1 MFKTFEELFS
11 HLKTRGRERIVV
23 AGGEDPEAL
32 MAVKESYDYGFGKG
46 ILVGFEDKVKK
57 SLETIGSDD
66 FVEKIIGITSEDEKG
81 PVAVREVRENG
92 GVLLKGQIKTAYLL
106 KAVLDKE
113 NGLRTNKIISDVFVF
128 EDTVVSKK
136 LVLMSDGGVNINP
149 DLKTLVAIIEN
160 AVEVANKL
168 GNENPKVA
176 LLSAVEVV
184 NPDMLDTMNWSVVSK
199 MNKRGQIKNCVID
212 GPLALDNA
220 ISEYAAK
227 KKGIISEV
235 AGNADILIVPN
246 IVVGNVFGKS
256 LAYYSKF
263 KNAHI
268 IMGAKVPVM
277 IPSRA
282 DKSDVKF
289 NSIALA
295 IASKN
300 NLT

>member
-1 MFKTFEELFS
+1 MFKNFDELFS
-11 HLKTRGRERIVV
+11 HLKSKGKERIVI
-23 AGGEDPEAL
+23 AGGEDIE
-32 MAVKESYDYGFGKG
+32 AVKAVKQSYDYGFGKAV
-46 ILVGFEDKVKK
+46 LVGERKKIENTLSQFE
-57 SLETIGSDD
+57 SND
-66 FVEKIIGITSEDEKG
+66 FVEKIVEINNENEKG
-81 PVAVREVRENG
+81 FRAVREVKENG
-92 GVLLKGQIKTAYLL
+92 GILLKGQIKTAYLL

-113 NGLRTNKIISDVFVF
+113 TGLRTNRLISDVFVF
-128 EDTVVSKK
+128 EDTAVSSK

-149 DLKTLVAIIEN
+149 GIKEITSIIEN
-160 AVEVANKL
+160 AVEVAHNL

-184 NPDMLDTMNWSVVSK
+184 NPDMQDTLNWALISK
-199 MNKRGQIKNCVID
+199 MNQRGQIKGCVID

-227 KKGIISEV
+227 KKGIKSEV
-235 AGNADILIVPN
+235 AGFADILIVPN
-246 IVVGNVFGKS
+246 IAVGNVFGKA
-256 LAYYSKF
+256 LAYYAKF

-268 IMGAKVPVM
+268 IVGTQVPVM

-295 IASKN
+295 IASQNKK
-300 NLT
+300 

>member
-1 MFKTFEELFS
+1 MFRSFEELFS
-11 HLKTRGRERIVV
+11 HLKTKGRERIVV
-23 AGGEDPEAL
+23 AGGEDIEAL
-32 MAVKESYDYGFGKG
+32 KAVKESYDYGFGKG
-46 ILVGFEDKVKK
+46 VLIGYKNKIEDVLK
-57 SLETIGSDD
+57 LIGSDE
-66 FVEKIIGITSEDEKG
+66 FVEKIVDISSEEEKG
-81 PVAVREVRENG
+81 PAAVREVKTNG

-113 NGLRTNKIISDVFVF
+113 NGLRTDRIISDVFVF
-128 EDTVVSKK
+128 EDTSVSGK

-149 DLKTLVAIIEN
+149 DLNALIAIIKN
-160 AVEVANKL
+160 AVEVAHKL

-184 NPDMLDTMNWSVVSK
+184 NPDMQDTLNWSLISK
-199 MNKRGQIKNCVID
+199 MNKRNQIKGCVID

-227 KKGIISEV
+227 KKGIVSEV

-268 IMGAKVPVM
+268 IVGTKVPVM

-282 DKSDVKF
+282 DRSDVKF

-295 IASKN
+295 IASK
-300 NLT
+300 TI

>member
-1 MFKTFEELFS
+1 MFRSFEELFS
-11 HLKTRGRERIVV
+11 HLKTKGRERIVV
-23 AGGEDPEAL
+23 AGGEDIEAL
-32 MAVKESYDYGFGKG
+32 KAVKESYDYGFGKG
-46 ILVGFEDKVKK
+46 VLIGYKNKIEDALK
-57 SLETIGSDD
+57 LIGSDE
-66 FVEKIIGITSEDEKG
+66 FVEKIVDISSEEEKG
-81 PVAVREVRENG
+81 PAAVREVKTSG

-113 NGLRTNKIISDVFVF
+113 NGLRTDRIISDVFVF
-128 EDTVVSKK
+128 EDTSVSGK

-149 DLKTLVAIIEN
+149 DLNALIAIIKN
-160 AVEVANKL
+160 AVEVAHKL

-184 NPDMLDTMNWSVVSK
+184 NPDMQDTLNWSLISK
-199 MNKRGQIKNCVID
+199 MNKRNQIKGCVID

-227 KKGIISEV
+227 KKGIVSEV
-235 AGNADILIVPN
+235 AGNADVLIVPN

-268 IMGAKVPVM
+268 IVGTKVPVM

-282 DKSDVKF
+282 DRSDVKF

-295 IASKN
+295 IASK
-300 NLT
+300 TI

>member
-1 MFKTFEELFS
+1 MFRSFEELFS
-11 HLKTRGRERIVV
+11 HLKTKGRERIVV
-23 AGGEDPEAL
+23 AGGEDIEAL
-32 MAVKESYDYGFGKG
+32 KAVKESYDYGFGKG
-46 ILVGFEDKVKK
+46 VLIGYKNKIEDALK
-57 SLETIGSDD
+57 LIGSDE
-66 FVEKIIGITSEDEKG
+66 FVEKIVDISSEEEKG
-81 PVAVREVRENG
+81 PAAVREVKTNG

-113 NGLRTNKIISDVFVF
+113 NGLRTDRIISDVFVF
-128 EDTVVSKK
+128 EDTSVSGK

-149 DLKTLVAIIEN
+149 DLNALIAIIKN
-160 AVEVANKL
+160 AVEVAHKL

-184 NPDMLDTMNWSVVSK
+184 NPDMQDTLNWSLISK
-199 MNKRGQIKNCVID
+199 MNKRNQIKGCVID

-227 KKGIISEV
+227 KKGIVSEV

-268 IMGAKVPVM
+268 IVGTKVPVM

-282 DKSDVKF
+282 DRSDVKF

-295 IASKN
+295 IASK
-300 NLT
+300 TI

>member
-1 MFKTFEELFS
+1 MFKTFDELFM
-11 HLKTRGRERIVV
+11 HLKTKGRERIVV
-23 AGGEDPEAL
+23 AGGEDIEAL
-32 MAVKESYDYGFGKG
+32 KAVKESYNHGFGKAV
-46 ILVGFEDKVKK
+46 LVGFEDKIK
-57 SLETIGSDD
+57 SSLDTLGSDD
-66 FVEKIIGITSEDEKG
+66 FVEKLVGISFEEEKG
-81 PVAVREVRENG
+81 TVAVREIKQGG

-113 NGLRTNKIISDVFVF
+113 NGLRTDKMISDVFVF

-149 DLKTLVAIIEN
+149 DLKTLIAIIEN
-160 AVEVANKL
+160 AVEVAHKL

-184 NPDMLDTMNWSVVSK
+184 NPDMEDTLNWSIISK
-199 MNKRGQIKNCVID
+199 MNKRGQIKGCVID

-220 ISEYAAK
+220 ISKYAAE
-227 KKGIISEV
+227 KKGIKSEV

-282 DKSDVKF
+282 DRSDVKF

-295 IASKN
+295 IASK
-300 NLT
+300 TI

>member
-1 MFKTFEELFS
+1 MFRSFEELFS
-11 HLKTRGRERIVV
+11 HLKTKGRERIVV
-23 AGGEDPEAL
+23 AGGEDLEAL
-32 MAVKESYDYGFGKG
+32 KAVKESYDYGFGKG
-46 ILVGFEDKVKK
+46 VLIGYKNKIEDALK
-57 SLETIGSDD
+57 LIGSDE
-66 FVEKIIGITSEDEKG
+66 FVEKIVDISSEEEKG
-81 PVAVREVRENG
+81 PAAVREVKTNG

-113 NGLRTNKIISDVFVF
+113 NGLRTDRIISDVFVF
-128 EDTVVSKK
+128 EDTSVSGK

-149 DLKTLVAIIEN
+149 DLNALIAIIKN
-160 AVEVANKL
+160 AVEVAHKL

-184 NPDMLDTMNWSVVSK
+184 NPDMQDTLNWSLISK
-199 MNKRGQIKNCVID
+199 MNKRNQIKGCVID

-227 KKGIISEV
+227 KKGIVSEV

-268 IMGAKVPVM
+268 IVGTKVPVM

-282 DKSDVKF
+282 DRSDVKF

-295 IASKN
+295 IASK
-300 NLT
+300 TI

>member
-1 MFKTFEELFS
+1 MFRSFEELFS
-11 HLKTRGRERIVV
+11 HLKTKGRERIVV
-23 AGGEDPEAL
+23 AGGEDIEAL
-32 MAVKESYDYGFGKG
+32 KAVKESYDYGFGKG
-46 ILVGFEDKVKK
+46 VLIGYKNKIEDALK
-57 SLETIGSDD
+57 LIGSDE
-66 FVEKIIGITSEDEKG
+66 FVEKIVDISSEEEKG
-81 PVAVREVRENG
+81 PAAVREVKTNG

-113 NGLRTNKIISDVFVF
+113 NGLRTDRIISDVFVF
-128 EDTVVSKK
+128 EDISVSGK

-149 DLKTLVAIIEN
+149 DLNALIAIIKN
-160 AVEVANKL
+160 AVEVAHKL

-184 NPDMLDTMNWSVVSK
+184 NPDMQDTLNWSLISK
-199 MNKRGQIKNCVID
+199 MSKRNQIKGCVID

-227 KKGIISEV
+227 KKGIVSEV

-268 IMGAKVPVM
+268 IVGTKVPVM

-282 DKSDVKF
+282 DRSDVKF

-295 IASKN
+295 IASK
-300 NLT
+300 TI

>member
-1 MFKTFEELFS
+1 MFKTFDDLFA
-11 HLKTRGRERIVV
+11 HLKTKGRERIVV
-23 AGGEDPEAL
+23 AGGEDIEAL
-32 MAVKESYDYGFGKG
+32 KAVKKSYDYGFGKAV
-46 ILVGFEDKVKK
+46 LVGSKEKILD
-57 SLETIGSDD
+57 SLKTVGTDD
-66 FVEKIIGITSEDEKG
+66 FVEKIVEVSSEVEKG
-81 PVAVREVRENG
+81 MTAVREIKENG

-113 NGLRTNKIISDVFVF
+113 NGLRTDKIISDVFVF
-128 EDTVVSKK
+128 EDTSVSGK
-136 LVLMSDGGVNINP
+136 LVLMSDGGVNIKP

-160 AVEVANKL
+160 AVEVAHRL
-168 GNENPKVA
+168 GNDNPKVA

-184 NPDMLDTMNWSVVSK
+184 NPDMDDTLNWAQISK
-199 MNKRGQIKNCVID
+199 MNQRGQIKGCVID

-235 AGNADILIVPN
+235 AGSADILIVPN

-295 IASKN
+295 IASK
-300 NLT
+300 TI

>member
-1 MFKTFEELFS
+1 MFRSFEELFS
-11 HLKTRGRERIVV
+11 HLKTKGRERIVV
-23 AGGEDPEAL
+23 AGGEDIEAL
-32 MAVKESYDYGFGKG
+32 KAVKESYDYGFGKG
-46 ILVGFEDKVKK
+46 VLIGYKNKIEDALK
-57 SLETIGSDD
+57 LIGSNE
-66 FVEKIIGITSEDEKG
+66 FVEKIINISSEEEKG
-81 PVAVREVRENG
+81 SAAVREVKTNG

-113 NGLRTNKIISDVFVF
+113 NGLRTNRIISDVFVF
-128 EDTVVSKK
+128 EDTSVSGK

-149 DLKTLVAIIEN
+149 DLNALIAIIKN
-160 AVEVANKL
+160 AVEVAHKL

-184 NPDMLDTMNWSVVSK
+184 NPDMQDTLNWSLISK
-199 MNKRGQIKNCVID
+199 MNKRNQIKGCVID

-227 KKGIISEV
+227 KKGIVSEV

-246 IVVGNVFGKS
+246 IVAGNVFGKS

-268 IMGAKVPVM
+268 IVGTKVPVM

-282 DKSDVKF
+282 DRSDVKF

-295 IASKN
+295 IATK
-300 NLT
+300 TI